1 MRTERDLGDTADTT
15 SGSEPRHRWLMKT
28 EPDGYSLDDLASAP
42 DRTTMWE
49 GVRNYTVRNWMR
61 DDMAVGDGVFFYHSN
76 CAVPG
81 IVGLAE
87 ISRTAYP
94 DPTQFD
100 PTSRYFDP
108 KSNPQDPRWLVV
120 DVRFVRRLAR
130 TITLAELKA
139 RADDLEDFPLVKR
152 GNRLSVMPVTAS
164 QWTKVLALEGAEPA
178 V

>member
-1 MRTERDLGDTADTT
+1 MGH
-15 SGSEPRHRWLMKT
+15 HRWLMKT
-28 EPDGYSLDDLASAP
+28 EPSAFSLDDLVASP

-61 DDMAVGDGVFFYHSN
+61 DDMAVGDEVLFYHSS

-81 IVGLAE
+81 VVGLAE
-87 ISRTAYP
+87 ITRAAYP

-100 PTSRYFDP
+100 PASHYFDP
-108 KSNPQDPRWLVV
+108 KSDPADPRWLVV

-139 RADDLEDFPLVKR
+139 HADELDDFLLVRR
-152 GNRLSVMPVTAS
+152 GNRLSVMPVTDA
-164 QWTKVLALEGAEPA
+164 QWAAILALESSA
-178 V
+178 